1 MVAQAYKFSSA
12 GTWKDE
18 TGAFEIT
25 ASLGYIARMEISSE
39 KKKAFKLTIKLG
51 HIKQTGSKR
60 QLPIYYSAKLAL
72 ILLFFSS

>member
-39 KKKAFKLTIKLG
+39 KKSL
-51 HIKQTGSKR
+51 QTNNKIGSH
-60 QLPIYYSAKLAL
+60 
-72 ILLFFSS
+72 

>member
-39 KKKAFKLTIKLG
+39 KKKKSL
-51 HIKQTGSKR
+51 QTNNKIGSH
-60 QLPIYYSAKLAL
+60 
-72 ILLFFSS
+72 

>member
-39 KKKAFKLTIKLG
+39 KKKSL
-51 HIKQTGSKR
+51 QTNNKIGSH
-60 QLPIYYSAKLAL
+60 
-72 ILLFFSS
+72 

>member
-39 KKKAFKLTIKLG
+39 KKKKP
-51 HIKQTGSKR
+51 SN
-60 QLPIYYSAKLAL
+60 
-72 ILLFFSS
+72 